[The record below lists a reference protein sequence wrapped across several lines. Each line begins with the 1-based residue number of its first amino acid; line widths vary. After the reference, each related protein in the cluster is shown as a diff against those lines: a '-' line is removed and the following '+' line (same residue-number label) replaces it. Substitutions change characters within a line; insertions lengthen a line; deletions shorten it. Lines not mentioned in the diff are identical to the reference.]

1 MYIGERFQSEAHKL
15 KTQKWLQVQKT
26 VGVCDSV
33 IHSDSHILFFF
44 FFTPQGE
51 SAASSSGSPAK
62 SSVLSDGSAHS
73 SSSSS
78 SSNQPSTAQEQV
90 HTQQPCSLK
99 GSFSSDNIYA
109 GRHSD
114 GMANQASPGQ
124 GTTYTFMHMLMCV
137 CVCGWDMLS
146 KKTATRV
153 KVNAKQR

>member
-15 KTQKWLQVQKT
+15 KTRKWLQVQKT

-33 IHSDSHILFFF
+33 IHSDSHIILFFS
-44 FFTPQGE
+44 FTPQGE

-137 CVCGWDMLS
+137 CVCVDGTCCL
-146 KKTATRV
+146 KKQPLGLR
-153 KVNAKQR
+153 